1 MRLCRKGYRQ
11 ACRALIG
18 GIDNYAGSGTILYFY
33 DRKVVE
39 ALQGQFPLYADNFP
53 VWASQSKEEIDMR
66 VLSIC

>member
-1 MRLCRKGYRQ
+1 MIYIDYRRLCTTHERGSMRLCWKGYRQ

-39 ALQGQFPLYADNFP
+39 ALPGQP
-53 VWASQSKEEIDMR
+53 
-66 VLSIC
+66 